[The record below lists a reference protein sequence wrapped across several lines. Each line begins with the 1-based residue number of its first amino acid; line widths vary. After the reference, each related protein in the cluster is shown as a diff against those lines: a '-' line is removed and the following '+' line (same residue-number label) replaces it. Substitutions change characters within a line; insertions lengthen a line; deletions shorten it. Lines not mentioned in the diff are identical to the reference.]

1 MDMGESI
8 IASENGSNRDHVM
21 TNNLM
26 DLSNVRV
33 LLCDTDVESCQE
45 VLALLKK
52 CCYQGNISANTL
64 FYMTALLPNYHWHP
78 II

>member
-1 MDMGESI
+1 MDSGESI
-8 IASENGSNRDHVM
+8 IVSENSSKRDHVM

-26 DLSNVRV
+26 DLSNVSV
-33 LLCDTDVESCQE
+33 LLCDTDVESCQQ

-64 FYMTALLPNYHWHP
+64 FHEKIAS
-78 II
+78 